1 MRAISP
7 PHFHRVPRAAT
18 LAATDRFVEW
28 RQGSVMGS
36 KAVTGFGGALVAVL
50 VGLGIAWAG
59 GQGSVLW
66 HGLPLFALCGLLAYV
81 VQWVV
86 FVPSF
91 IAHTEHYYDLTGS
104 VTYLSLTTFALVA
117 GNGDLRSMVIALLV
131 MVWALRLGSF
141 LFVRVKQ
148 DGSDGRF
155 DELKFSFPMF
165 LMTWTLQG
173 LWVFLTLAAALAA
186 MTSADAVPMGPLAWA
201 GVALWVLGFAIEA
214 TADAQKRTF
223 RKDPANH
230 GRFITTGLW
239 AWSRHPNYFGE
250 ITLWFGIALIALE
263 TLSGWRWVVMISPV
277 FVYVLLNYISGVPLL
292 ESRGKQRWGDDPEY
306 KAYKARTP
314 VLVPRPPRSPA

>member
-1 MRAISP
+1 MSN
-7 PHFHRVPRAAT
+7 
-18 LAATDRFVEW
+18 
-28 RQGSVMGS
+28 SV
-36 KAVTGFGGALVAVL
+36 KGFGGALVAVL

-59 GQGSVLW
+59 SHGSISW
-66 HGLPLFALCGLLAYV
+66 HGLPLFAVCGLLAYA

-91 IAHTEHYYDLTGS
+91 IAHTEHYFDLTGS
-104 VTYLSLTTFALVA
+104 ITYLSLTLLALFAGNSDPRALVIA
-117 GNGDLRSMVIALLV
+117 TLVVI
-131 MVWALRLGSF
+131 WALRLGSF

-155 DELKFSFPMF
+155 DELKHSFPMF

-186 MTSADAVPMGPLAWA
+186 ITSAEAVPLGPLAFA
-201 GVALWVLGFAIEA
+201 GIALWVLGFGMEA
-214 TADAQKRTF
+214 VADAQKRTF
-223 RKDPANH
+223 RKDPANA

-250 ITLWFGIALIALE
+250 ITLWVGIALIAAE
-263 TLSGWRWVVMISPV
+263 TLSGWRWVTMISPV

-292 ESRGKQRWGDDPEY
+292 ESRGKKRWGDDPEY
-306 KAYKARTP
+306 QAYKARTP
-314 VLVPRPPRSPA
+314 VLFPRPPRSG